1 MWSRLVIAQPGNVTS
16 SRLAS
21 GLTQLRDNSVYRVSD
36 VVQHLGSDWTS
47 LCIHL
52 LWNPL
57 YRHSV
62 LHEWL
67 LRTTRDE
74 SGRTLHHLELAGAQH
89 AWYRSAGPWVCSRR
103 SKSCTLGALVENSSV
118 TVPAPRGSSHD
129 VSILFGAYNRSEPA
143 AQPELRYEH
152 DWCAK
157 VVELAMTLQ
166 SRLDRGRCRAAPPGT
181 AAVHLRLGDKPDIY
195 MHVVTDRG
203 KDKSYGPRVPIYQ
216 QAAALGCAPNVT
228 TVAIVG
234 VLQYAEQ
241 NLWQGTAQD
250 LIFHRSF
257 GHSNRT
263 QVAAERYVRELR
275 ATLDACG
282 TPHYVRSSADVD
294 DDMCFLVTAEYYV
307 PSVGGISKLMV
318 TLRRILTGMRQAR
331 QRGEFNK
338 AALADDRGA
347 IGAYG
352 AAACSWAMRS
362 PEPPT
367 SVPREGTCARR
378 QAECAA
384 KAERKPVGQLWDAS
398 TLQLQY
404 MQPRKAPFRLP
415 AVYQGRSTNGR

>member
-1 MWSRLVIAQPGNVTS
+1 M
-16 SRLAS
+16 
-21 GLTQLRDNSVYRVSD
+21 
-36 VVQHLGSDWTS
+36 
-47 LCIHL
+47 
-52 LWNPL
+52 
-57 YRHSV
+57 
-62 LHEWL
+62 
-67 LRTTRDE
+67 
-74 SGRTLHHLELAGAQH
+74 
-89 AWYRSAGPWVCSRR
+89 
-103 SKSCTLGALVENSSV
+103 
-118 TVPAPRGSSHD
+118 
-129 VSILFGAYNRSEPA
+129 
-143 AQPELRYEH
+143 
-152 DWCAK
+152 
-157 VVELAMTLQ
+157 
-166 SRLDRGRCRAAPPGT
+166 
-181 AAVHLRLGDKPDIY
+181 
-195 MHVVTDRG
+195 
-203 KDKSYGPRVPIYQ
+203 
-216 QAAALGCAPNVT
+216 
-228 TVAIVG
+228 
-234 VLQYAEQ
+234 LQYAEQ

-367 SVPREGTCARR
+367 SVPAEGTCARR

>member
-1 MWSRLVIAQPGNVTS
+1 M
-16 SRLAS
+16 
-21 GLTQLRDNSVYRVSD
+21 
-36 VVQHLGSDWTS
+36 
-47 LCIHL
+47 
-52 LWNPL
+52 
-57 YRHSV
+57 
-62 LHEWL
+62 
-67 LRTTRDE
+67 
-74 SGRTLHHLELAGAQH
+74 
-89 AWYRSAGPWVCSRR
+89 
-103 SKSCTLGALVENSSV
+103 
-118 TVPAPRGSSHD
+118 
-129 VSILFGAYNRSEPA
+129 
-143 AQPELRYEH
+143 
-152 DWCAK
+152 
-157 VVELAMTLQ
+157 
-166 SRLDRGRCRAAPPGT
+166 
-181 AAVHLRLGDKPDIY
+181 
-195 MHVVTDRG
+195 
-203 KDKSYGPRVPIYQ
+203 
-216 QAAALGCAPNVT
+216 
-228 TVAIVG
+228 
-234 VLQYAEQ
+234 LQYAEQ

-367 SVPREGTCARR
+367 SVPARARARGGRRSAPR
-378 QAECAA
+378 QGRA
-384 KAERKPVGQLWDAS
+384 KARG
-398 TLQLQY
+398 
-404 MQPRKAPFRLP
+404 P
-415 AVYQGRSTNGR
+415 AVGREHAAARPRRSRESSGRQIYQGRSTNGR